1 MELFRVYV
9 QTDDHPH
16 ILEMIVAGENAKDA
30 KKKALGHVKAAN
42 PTKGRALATSQ
53 KNSTVLAAKKTGL
66 AGALVVNK
74 MPVTIYK
81 EIMKNIK
88 DEDQGG
94 ADL

>member
-1 MELFRVYV
+1 MDLYRVYV

-16 ILEMIVAGENAKDA
+16 ILEMIVAGESAKDA

-66 AGALVVNK
+66 QGALVVNK

-81 EIMKNIK
+81 EIMENLKEEK
-88 DEDQGG
+88 EEE
-94 ADL
+94 